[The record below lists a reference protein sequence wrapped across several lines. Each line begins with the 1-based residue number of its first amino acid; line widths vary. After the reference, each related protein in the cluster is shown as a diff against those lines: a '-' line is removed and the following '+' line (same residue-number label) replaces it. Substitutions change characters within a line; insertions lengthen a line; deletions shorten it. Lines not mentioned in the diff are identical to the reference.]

1 MKLSKRELDICKLI
15 VLGKSNTEIA
25 ETLDMSAHTVKWY
38 ICMILNK
45 TESKNR
51 AHLAYMLGKQNII

>member
-1 MKLSKRELDICKLI
+1 MKLSARESDICKEI

-25 ETLDMSAHTVKWY
+25 EALGMSAHTVKWY

-45 TESKNR
+45 TETKNR
-51 AHLAYMLGKQNII
+51 AHLAYMLGKNNII